1 MVQIGVMSL
10 TRQSNPKRK
19 RFSIALDVADYD
31 ALQKLGAAQRPPL
44 KQQYLIELAVKNLL
58 DQYANRQLSFPLD
71 RPNA

>member
-1 MVQIGVMSL
+1 MTPTQ
-10 TRQSNPKRK
+10 QSNPKRK
-19 RFSIALDVADYD
+19 RFSIALDAADYE

-71 RPNA
+71 RPDA